1 MAVAAVFGAFWL
13 AAEGQAM
20 ESSATHC
27 HPTDLQG
34 RLAPVEALGTQR
46 GRGPVQRSAATYHA
60 PEATWTITTKEV
72 GFTNGMLVRVPTLY
86 GAGDRRLL
94 ELGGVAI
101 IGSRKASP
109 GGRDRAAE
117 LARALV
123 ADGVVVISGLAAGID
138 ASAHRAAIEAGG
150 RTIAV
155 VGTPLEVAYPPEN
168 GELQEAIYRQHLLI
182 SPFPSGT
189 KTIPKHFPER
199 NRVMARL
206 ALGTAIIEASDT
218 SGSLHQ
224 VAESLEVGRSV
235 FIARAVVDNP
245 KVTWPQRFRG
255 QAGVFVFD
263 SPSDVLD
270 RTLR

>member
-60 PEATWTITTKEV
+60 PEALSGPVARAI
-72 GFTNGMLVRVPTLY
+72 
-86 GAGDRRLL
+86 
-94 ELGGVAI
+94 GGVAI

-224 VAESLEVGRSV
+224 VAESLEAGRFV